1 MTTETD
7 GSIFHRRFLFERIWL
22 LMKALLSEKKSI
34 RKIRFWGK
42 IFGIEKNYYI
52 AEADLDA
59 FDDVDTDDSEFI
71 KYQEACAVEET
82 NATRINSD
90 RKVPAEGIGEGTNQ
104 KLFYVSTGSK
114 RCLCAE
120 QVSH

>member
-1 MTTETD
+1 
-7 GSIFHRRFLFERIWL
+7 
-22 LMKALLSEKKSI
+22 MKALVNGKKSI

-42 IFGIEKNYYI
+42 IFGIAKNYYI

-59 FDDVDTDDSEFI
+59 FDDVETDDSEFV

-82 NATRINSD
+82 NATRINSSD

-114 RCLCAE
+114 RFLCTD
-120 QVSH
+120 